1 MVLVSFSLIG
11 MDRMEGMMVVG
22 CNDVVGDGGVD
33 EGLILTTS
41 KK

>member
-1 MVLVSFSLIG
+1 MVLVSFPLIG

-33 EGLILTTS
+33 GLILTTS